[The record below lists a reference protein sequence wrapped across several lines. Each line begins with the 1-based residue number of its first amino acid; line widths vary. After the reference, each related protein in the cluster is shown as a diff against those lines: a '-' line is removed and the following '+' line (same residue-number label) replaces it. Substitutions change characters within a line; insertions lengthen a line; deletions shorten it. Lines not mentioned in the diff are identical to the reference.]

1 MKVKARISSNESGPC
16 PFCGPGVFLDGGKA
30 FLKAA
35 SHLEEVHGLSCLHVG
50 QETVS
55 DDQGLL
61 YQTTVAFFGL

>member
-16 PFCGPGVFLDGGKA
+16 PFCGNTVFLNADED

-35 SHLEEVHGLSCLHVG
+35 NHLQEVHALTCLHVG

-55 DDQGLL
+55 DDQGRL